1 MELKMENIQNSMER
15 AEILLEALPYI
26 KRFYNKTIVIKYG
39 GHAMVDNEL
48 KDKFA
53 QDVVMMKY
61 IGINPVIVHGGGPQI
76 GTLLKKLGKESK
88 FIQGMRV
95 TDEETM
101 DIVEMVLV
109 GTVNKEIVGLINRH
123 GGNAVGLSGKDG
135 NLIKAEKYYLSE
147 EKVKNTPPEI
157 IDIGLV
163 GKVKNINSELIVSL
177 SQNSFIPVIAPT
189 GIGDAG
195 ETYNINADIVAGEVA
210 AALQAEKLL
219 LLTDV
224 PGVLDKN
231 KQLINT
237 MTNKEAL
244 KLIDDGIVEGG
255 MFPKIKC
262 CLKALKGGVKKT
274 HIIDGRLKHAI
285 LLEIFTDKGIGT
297 EIVL

>member
-1 MELKMENIQNSMER
+1 MELKMGDIKNSMER
-15 AEILLEALPYI
+15 ADILLEALPYI

-39 GHAMVDNEL
+39 GHAMVDDEL

-109 GTVNKEIVGLINRH
+109 GMVNKEIVGLINRH

-163 GKVKNINSELIVSL
+163 GKVKTINSELIVSL

-237 MTNKEAL
+237 MTSKEAL

-262 CLKALKGGVKKT
+262 CLKALNGGVKKT

>member
-1 MELKMENIQNSMER
+1 MGNIKNSMER
-15 AEILLEALPYI
+15 ADILLEALPYI

-39 GHAMVDNEL
+39 GHAMVDDEL

-61 IGINPVIVHGGGPQI
+61 IGINPVVVHGGGPQI
-76 GTLLKKLGKESK
+76 GNLLKKFGKESK

-109 GTVNKEIVGLINRH
+109 GMVNKEIVGLINRH

-195 ETYNINADIVAGEVA
+195 ETYNINADMVAGEIA

-224 PGVLDKN
+224 EGVLDKN
-231 KQLINT
+231 KKLINA
-237 MTNKEAL
+237 MSDKEAL

-255 MFPKIKC
+255 MFPKVKC

>member
-1 MELKMENIQNSMER
+1 MDNISNSIER
-15 AEILLEALPYI
+15 ADILLETLPYI
-26 KRFYNKTIVIKYG
+26 RRFYNKTIVIKYG
-39 GHAMVDNEL
+39 GHAMVDSEL
-48 KDKFA
+48 KDQFA

-61 IGINPVIVHGGGPQI
+61 IGINPVVVHGGGPQI
-76 GTLLKKLGKESK
+76 GELLKKFGKESK

-101 DIVEMVLV
+101 NIVEMVLV

-135 NLIKAEKYYLSE
+135 NLINAEKYYLNE
-147 EKVKNTPPEI
+147 EKAKYTPPEI

-163 GKVKNINSELIVSL
+163 GKVKNINSQLIMTL
-177 SQNSFIPVIAPT
+177 AQNNFIPVIAPT
-189 GIGDAG
+189 GIGDNG
-195 ETYNINADIVAGEVA
+195 ETYNINADIVAGEIA

-224 PGVLDKN
+224 PGVLGRDK
-231 KQLINT
+231 KLINT

-244 KLIDDGIVEGG
+244 KLIDNGTVEGG

-262 CLKALKGGVKKT
+262 CLKALKAGVKKA
-274 HIIDGRLKHAI
+274 HIIDGRLKHAV
-285 LLEIFTDKGIGT
+285 LLEVFTDKGIGT

>member
-1 MELKMENIQNSMER
+1 MGHIQSSMER

-39 GHAMVDNEL
+39 GHAMVDDEL

-53 QDVVMMKY
+53 QDIVMMKY
-61 IGINPVIVHGGGPQI
+61 IGINPVVVHGGGPQI

-88 FIQGMRV
+88 FIQGLRV

-101 DIVEMVLV
+101 NIVEMVLV
-109 GTVNKEIVGLINRH
+109 GMVNQEIVGLINRH

-147 EKVKNTPPEI
+147 ERVKNTPPEI

-163 GKVKNINSELIVSL
+163 GKVKAINSELIVSL
-177 SQNSFIPVIAPT
+177 SQNAFIPVIAPT

-195 ETYNINADIVAGEVA
+195 ETYNINADVVAGEVA

-224 PGVLDKN
+224 EGVLNKDK
-231 KQLINT
+231 KLINA
-237 MTNKEAL
+237 MSDKEAM
-244 KLIDDGIVEGG
+244 KLIDDGVVEGG
-255 MFPKIKC
+255 MFPKVKC
-262 CLKALKGGVKKT
+262 CLKALKNGVKKA

-285 LLEIFTDKGIGT
+285 LLEVFTDKGIGT